1 MFLNAKKYLRLK
13 KLHLNTFFLIEN
25 VFFDWSN
32 LFCVWTMLWVG
43 HLCLNYS
50 IPKKLLQSKKKIL
63 KKKKNIFNK
72 RKNCLN
78 AKKKKIIWSVF
89 FLIEL
94 SFFLNEVKKVLKSF
108 FFLNHFDTNV
118 PQWAGASPLVRH
130 VWVTSVYTNDVFLT
144 SKSWSPLASE
154 PGSSGGVVGK

>member
-50 IPKKLLQSKKKIL
+50 IPKKLQKKKKHFKKKKKTFKK
-63 KKKKNIFNK
+63 KKKKNH
-72 RKNCLN
+72 
-78 AKKKKIIWSVF
+78 
-89 FLIEL
+89 
-94 SFFLNEVKKVLKSF
+94 LKCF
-108 FFLNHFDTNV
+108 FFWLNFLFFWMKWKKFWSRFFFESFWHKRTAVGGCFPIGQTCLSDKCQPTTSFW
-118 PQWAGASPLVRH
+118 QASHGRHSPASQEAVVELLVSR
-130 VWVTSVYTNDVFLT
+130 
-144 SKSWSPLASE
+144 
-154 PGSSGGVVGK
+154 